1 MKIRIPEGWH
11 EVTVD
16 QYKRMWKAFERDS
29 EGITAARRALEELA
43 DLKEGDLLYADQ
55 HDIEYATSKLSW
67 MFDEP
72 DPFSAGKNDLKQRVV
87 LDGRTFGFI
96 PDWTKLTVAE
106 FADMETY
113 CNQGMFQN
121 LEKIMAVLYRPI
133 IAQEFDMYDIEPY
146 TPSKQRQKLMLQCPM
161 DVCVSATVFFCNIQ
175 KELATITRHYS
186 ETEEGK
192 KTIRPKRW
200 RRNGGGIKSFIGWPM
215 GILRKWKR

>member
-11 EVTVD
+11 EVSVD

-43 DLKEGDLLYADQ
+43 DLKEGDLLQADQ
-55 HDIEYATSKLSW
+55 HDIEKATAQLTW

-72 DPFSAGKNDLKQRVV
+72 NPFTLAKSELQQRVSIE
-87 LDGRTFGFI
+87 GRTFAFI

-113 CNQGMFQN
+113 CNQGMFEN

-133 IAQEFDMYDIEPY
+133 IAQELDMYDIEPY
-146 TPSKQRQKLMLQCPM
+146 TASKHRQQLMLQCPM

-175 KELATITRHYS
+175 KELATITPHFS
-186 ETEEGK
+186 ETEKE
-192 KTIRPKRW
+192 W
-200 RRNGGGIKSFIGWPM
+200 RVLTGTSRF
-215 GILRKWKR
+215 LRLF